1 MTDAHFL
8 SIKRTIMVVD
18 DEPELVTIV
27 RLMLEQEEFNVKY
40 AYSGS
45 QLFAVLKE
53 QKPDLIILDVM
64 MPEMY
69 GLEVLA
75 RLKSAPETSS
85 IPVVL
90 LTAMVLYEKRHMVR
104 YENIIK
110 GYRMEADYYITKP
123 FTETQLMTGINL
135 FLSGDQGHSGE
146 SPYQGQLNNG

>member
-75 RLKSAPETSS
+75 RLNSAPETSS

-90 LTAMVLYEKRHMVR
+90 LMAMVLYEKRHMVR
-104 YENIIK
+104 YENISK
-110 GYRMEADYYITKP
+110 G
-123 FTETQLMTGINL
+123 
-135 FLSGDQGHSGE
+135 
-146 SPYQGQLNNG
+146 